1 MSNLAKILGQMV
13 RLSQKLNYFFKKI
26 TQKYDPVLQ

>member
-13 RLSQKLNYFFKKI
+13 RLSQKLNYFYKKI
-26 TQKYDPVLQ
+26 TQKYHPVLQ